1 MFAEML
7 FRDFCFDI
15 KCVTLTF
22 ILLGHWEDNAAM
34 FMLEKKL
41 SESETA
47 VLFLSKAN

>member
-34 FMLEKKL
+34 FMLEKKHFYRKKKEYL
-41 SESETA
+41 
-47 VLFLSKAN
+47 

>member
-41 SESETA
+41 SKSEGA
-47 VLFLSKAN
+47 AFFSLK